1 MKHKVLLII
10 SLIFVFSLAV
20 SCICFSFTKSQLET
34 VQGKYV
40 SVKEKSNNT
49 IVDAD
54 AEINKLKK
62 QLEGAKE
69 NNRRLASAQDV
80 NQIAEEYYFSR
91 YSFNRS
97 PKDNKQRIINGIRS
111 VSTKSFR
118 SALEI
123 ELSKSSGNGNVS
135 EDFKHSCSVK
145 SLFVTDIYTKR
156 NNNLGKNAKI
166 YMLNV
171 YALLR
176 LNDNYDAVSVLTL
189 TLSGEKWKISDE
201 RIVATE
207 FDDF

>member
-34 VQGKYV
+34 VQDEYV
-40 SVKEKSNNT
+40 SVKEKGSNT
-49 IVDAD
+49 VMDAN

-91 YSFNRS
+91 YSFNGS
-97 PKDNKQRIINGIRS
+97 PKDNKQRIINEIRNIS
-111 VSTKSFR
+111 AKAFR
-118 SALEI
+118 CALEI

>member
-20 SCICFSFTKSQLET
+20 SCICFSFTKSQLDT
-34 VQGKYV
+34 VQDEYI
-40 SVKEKSNNT
+40 SVKEKGSNT
-49 IVDAD
+49 VMDAD

-80 NQIAEEYYFSR
+80 NQIVEEYYFSR
-91 YSFNRS
+91 YSFNGS

-111 VSTKSFR
+111 ISTKSFR
-118 SALEI
+118 SDLEI

-156 NNNLGKNAKI
+156 NNNLGKKAKI